1 MALVKR
7 QIRRIGQGKGAKEN
21 ASAVF
26 TLICDQI
33 RSLKLTKRY
42 KKHYIE

>member
-7 QIRRIGQGKGAKEN
+7 QIRRIGQGKGAKVN

-26 TLICDQI
+26 TLIYDQI

-42 KKHYIE
+42 KQHYIE